1 MGTTGADT
9 LATTALRLARGE
21 VSSTELLE
29 ECLARIDAPDGEGA
43 RTFIRRFTADARA
56 AALAADRAPRG
67 DGEGGPLRGI
77 PVSVKDLFD
86 VEGSVTTAG
95 SRVLQGG
102 PAARRDA
109 PVVARLRAAG
119 AIIVGTTNMT
129 EFAMGA
135 VGVNPHYG
143 TPKNPHDRMHGRIPG
158 GSSSGAVI
166 SVTDAMVHA
175 AVGSDTAGSV
185 QAPAALSGIVGF
197 KPTARRVPLAGSI
210 PLAPSLDSIGPL
222 ARSVDCCAR
231 MDAVLSGEAY
241 VALPDLGRRE
251 IRLAIPQTVV
261 LDDLEP
267 AVARAFERAV
277 SALSAAGV
285 RISEI
290 RFEEIAELATLNAR
304 GGFSVAEGWRWH
316 RELLG
321 RERAAYDPI
330 VAGRFARGAEIADA
344 DYQALVDARARLIAR
359 TDPLTRAYDALLLP
373 TVPLTA
379 PLISEIAGNEDSW
392 LATNRRLIRNPGVA
406 NFLDR
411 CGISLPCHAPG
422 EAPVGI
428 SLMGERL
435 ADRHLLSVA
444 RQVEGVLAEAARA

>member
-1 MGTTGADT
+1 MDPTQADT

-29 ECLARIDAPDGEGA
+29 DCLARIDAPDGEGS
-43 RTFIRRFTADARA
+43 RTFVRRFTADARA
-56 AALAADRAPRG
+56 AALAWDRAPRSAG
-67 DGEGGPLRGI
+67 PREPLRGI

-95 SRVLQGG
+95 SLVLQAG
-102 PAARRDA
+102 PAATRDA
-109 PVVARLRAAG
+109 PVVVRLRAAG
-119 AIIVGTTNMT
+119 AIVVGTTNMT

-143 TPKNPHDRMHGRIPG
+143 TPRNPYDRVHGRIPG

-166 SVTDAMVHA
+166 SVTDGMVHA

-185 QAPAALSGIVGF
+185 QAPAALSGVVGF
-197 KPTARRVPLAGSI
+197 KPTARRVPLTGSI

-222 ARSVDCCAR
+222 ASSVDCCAR
-231 MDAVLSGEAY
+231 MDAVLSGEVY
-241 VALPDLGRRE
+241 VPLADVDRRQ
-251 IRLAIPQTVV
+251 IRLAIPQTLV

-277 SALSAAGV
+277 SALSAAGI
-285 RISEI
+285 RITEL
-290 RFEEIAELATLNAR
+290 RFDDIAELATLNAR

-321 RERAAYDPI
+321 RERSRYDPI
-330 VAGRFARGAEIADA
+330 VAGRFARGVEIADA
-344 DYQALVDARARLIAR
+344 DYEALRQARARLIAR
-359 TDPLTRAYDALLLP
+359 TDPLTREYDALLMP
-373 TVPLTA
+373 TVPITA
-379 PLISEIAGNEDSW
+379 PLISEIAGKEDAW

-422 EAPVGI
+422 EAPVGL

-435 ADRHLLSVA
+435 ADRHLLAVA
-444 RQVEGVLAEAARA
+444 RQVERVLGEASE